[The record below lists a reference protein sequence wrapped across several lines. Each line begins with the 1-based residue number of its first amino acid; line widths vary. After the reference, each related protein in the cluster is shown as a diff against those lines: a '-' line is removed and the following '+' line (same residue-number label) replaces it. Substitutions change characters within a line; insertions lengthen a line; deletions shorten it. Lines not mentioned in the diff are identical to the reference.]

1 MRVDYLFV
9 YYLSVYYSRN
19 TLNIMKL
26 LVDSGSTKAD
36 WIAIDDN
43 GKVLF
48 TTQTLG
54 LNPEVLDKEE
64 IIHRLD
70 DKFDISHNKGKATHL
85 FFYGAGCGTDRMKNF
100 LTKVFQEYFKKA
112 VVSVFEDTY
121 AAVYATTPKGEKAI
135 VCILGTGSNCSY
147 FDGKVLHQKV
157 QSLGYIAMDDCSGNR
172 FGRHLL
178 RGYMFNQMPKEL
190 AVEFE
195 EEYNVD
201 PDDIKNNL
209 YKEPNP
215 NAYLATFAKFLIKHK
230 DTEFCKKYIYSE
242 LEDFVENYI
251 MQFENYKEVP
261 VHFVGSIA
269 FYLVDELTEVLNKHG
284 IKIGNVLRRPID
296 GLIAYHV
303 MNK

>member
-1 MRVDYLFV
+1 
-9 YYLSVYYSRN
+9 
-19 TLNIMKL
+19 MKL

-36 WIAIDDN
+36 WIAIDEN

-48 TTQTLG
+48 TTQSLG

-64 IIHRLD
+64 IIARLD
-70 DKFDISHNKGKATHL
+70 DKFDISHNKDKASHL

-100 LTKVFQEYFKKA
+100 LTEVFENYFSKA
-112 VVSVFEDTY
+112 TVVVHEDTY
-121 AAVYATTPKGEKAI
+121 AAVYATTPKDEEAI

-172 FGRHLL
+172 FGRHLI
-178 RGYMFNQMPKEL
+178 RGYYFNKMPKDL
-190 AVEFE
+190 ALEFE

-201 PDDIKNNL
+201 PDYIKHNL

-230 DTEFCKKYIYSE
+230 DTEFCKQYIE
-242 LEDFVENYI
+242 MEMVDFVENYI
-251 MQFENYKEVP
+251 MQFENCKEIP

-269 FYLVDELTEVLNKHG
+269 FYLKDELTTILNRYG
-284 IKIGNVLRRPID
+284 ITIGNVLRRPID

-303 MNK
+303 LNK

>member
-1 MRVDYLFV
+1 
-9 YYLSVYYSRN
+9 
-19 TLNIMKL
+19 MKL

-54 LNPEVLDKEE
+54 LNPEVLNKEE
-64 IIHRLD
+64 IINRLD
-70 DKFDISHNKGKATHL
+70 DKFDISHNKDKATHL
-85 FFYGAGCGTDRMKNF
+85 FFYGAGCGTDRMKDF
-100 LTKVFQEYFKKA
+100 LTLVFQEYFTNA
-112 VVSVFEDTY
+112 NVVVHEDTY
-121 AAVYATTPKGEKAI
+121 AAVYATTPKDEKAI

-172 FGRHLL
+172 FGRHLI
-178 RGYMFNQMPKEL
+178 RGYYFGKMPKEL
-190 AVEFE
+190 AQEFE

-201 PDDIKNNL
+201 ADYIKQNL

-230 DTEFCKKYIYSE
+230 DTEFCQKFIQE
-242 LEDFVENYI
+242 EMECFVENYVE
-251 MQFENYKEVP
+251 QFENCKEVP
-261 VHFVGSIA
+261 VHFIGSIA
-269 FYLVDELTEVLNKHG
+269 FYLKEELTEVLNKRG
-284 IKIGNVLRRPID
+284 ITIGNVLRRPID
-296 GLIAYHV
+296 GLIEYHIL
-303 MNK
+303 NK

>member
-1 MRVDYLFV
+1 
-9 YYLSVYYSRN
+9 
-19 TLNIMKL
+19 MKL

-48 TTQTLG
+48 TTQSLG
-54 LNPEVLDKEE
+54 LNPEVLNKDE

-70 DKFDISHNKGKATHL
+70 DKFDIKHNKDKATHL

-100 LTKVFQEYFKKA
+100 LTEVFQNYFKNA
-112 VVSVFEDTY
+112 TVVVHEDTY
-121 AAVYATTPKGEKAI
+121 AAVYATTPKDTEAI

-147 FDGKVLHQKV
+147 YDGKILHQKV

-178 RGYMFNQMPKEL
+178 RGYYFNKMPKDL
-190 AVEFE
+190 AQEFH

-201 PDDIKNNL
+201 ADYIKHNL

-230 DTEFCKKYIYSE
+230 DTDFCKKYIQLE
-242 LEDFVENYI
+242 MEDFVENYVE
-251 MQFENYKEVP
+251 QFENCKEVP

-269 FYLVDELTEVLNKHG
+269 FYLKDELTAVLVKRG
-284 IKIGNVLRRPID
+284 ITIGNVLRRPID
-296 GLIAYHV
+296 GLIAYHIL
-303 MNK
+303 NK

>member
-1 MRVDYLFV
+1 
-9 YYLSVYYSRN
+9 
-19 TLNIMKL
+19 MKL

-36 WIAIDDN
+36 WIAIDDV

-64 IIHRLD
+64 IINRLD
-70 DKFDISHNKGKATHL
+70 DKFDISHNKDKATHL

-100 LTKVFQEYFKKA
+100 LSDVFQVYFKNA
-112 VVSVFEDTY
+112 AIVVHEDTY
-121 AAVYATTPKGEKAI
+121 AAVYATTPKDTEAI

-178 RGYMFNQMPKEL
+178 RGYYFNKMPKEL
-190 AVEFE
+190 AIEFE

-201 PDDIKNNL
+201 ADYIKHNL

-230 DTEFCKKYIYSE
+230 DTDFCKE
-242 LEDFVENYI
+242 LIEAEMEKFVEFYI
-251 MQFENYKEVP
+251 MQYENAKEVP
-261 VHFVGSIA
+261 VHFIGSIA
-269 FYLVDELTEVLNKHG
+269 FYLKDELETVLKKHG
-284 IKIGNVLRRPID
+284 LNLGNVLRRPID
-296 GLIAYHV
+296 GLIQYHV
-303 MNK
+303 LNK

>member
-1 MRVDYLFV
+1 
-9 YYLSVYYSRN
+9 
-19 TLNIMKL
+19 MKL

-48 TTQTLG
+48 TTQSLG
-54 LNPEVLDKEE
+54 LNPEVLNKDE

-70 DKFDISHNKGKATHL
+70 DKFDIKHNKDKATHL

-100 LTKVFQEYFKKA
+100 LTEVFQNYFKNA
-112 VVSVFEDTY
+112 TVVVHEDTY
-121 AAVYATTPKGEKAI
+121 AAVYATTPKDAEAI

-147 FDGKVLHQKV
+147 FDGHILHQKV

-178 RGYMFNQMPKEL
+178 RGYYFNKMPKEL
-190 AVEFE
+190 AQEFE
-195 EEYNVD
+195 KEYNVD
-201 PDDIKNNL
+201 ADYIKHNL

-230 DTEFCKKYIYSE
+230 DTDFCKKYIQLE
-242 LEDFVENYI
+242 MEDFVENYVE
-251 MQFENYKEVP
+251 QFENCKVVP

-269 FYLVDELTEVLNKHG
+269 FYLKDELTAVLVKRG
-284 IKIGNVLRRPID
+284 ITIGNVLRRPID
-296 GLIAYHV
+296 GLIAYHIL
-303 MNK
+303 NK

>member
-1 MRVDYLFV
+1 
-9 YYLSVYYSRN
+9 
-19 TLNIMKL
+19 MKL

-36 WIAIDDN
+36 WIAIDDS

-64 IIHRLD
+64 IINRLD
-70 DKFDISHNKGKATHL
+70 DKFDISHNKDKATHL

-100 LTKVFQEYFKKA
+100 LSDVFQLYFKNAA
-112 VVSVFEDTY
+112 VVVHEDTY
-121 AAVYATTPKGEKAI
+121 AAVYATTPKDAEAI

-172 FGRHLL
+172 FGRHLI
-178 RGYMFNQMPKEL
+178 RGYYFNKMPKEL
-190 AVEFE
+190 AIEFE
-195 EEYNVD
+195 EEYNLD
-201 PDDIKNNL
+201 ADYIKHNL

-230 DTEFCKKYIYSE
+230 DTEFCQKFIHREMES
-242 LEDFVENYI
+242 FVENYI
-251 MQFENYKEVP
+251 EQFENCKKVP

-269 FYLVDELTEVLNKHG
+269 FYLKDELAAVLSKHG
-284 IKIGNVLRRPID
+284 IFTASYSHIILVNDLTRVLIYFAALPQ
-296 GLIAYHV
+296 A
-303 MNK
+303 

>member
-1 MRVDYLFV
+1 
-9 YYLSVYYSRN
+9 
-19 TLNIMKL
+19 MKL

-36 WIAIDDN
+36 WIAIDES

-48 TTQTLG
+48 TTQSLG
-54 LNPEVLDKEE
+54 LNPEVLTKEE

-70 DKFDISHNKGKATHL
+70 DKFDISHNKDKAKYL
-85 FFYGAGCGTDRMKNF
+85 FFYGAGCGTDRMKDF
-100 LTKVFQEYFKKA
+100 LTQVFVEYFTNAK
-112 VVSVFEDTY
+112 VTVHEDTY
-121 AAVYATTPKGEKAI
+121 AAVYATTPKDEQAI
-135 VCILGTGSNCSY
+135 VCILGTGSNCSF

-178 RGYMFNQMPKEL
+178 RGYYFNKMPADLRK
-190 AVEFE
+190 EFE
-195 EEYNVD
+195 EEYNLE
-201 PDDIKNNL
+201 PDYIKHNL

-230 DTEFCKKYIYSE
+230 DNPFCQEIIKAEMK
-242 LEDFVENYI
+242 DFAENYI
-251 MQFENYKEVP
+251 MQFDNCKDVL

-269 FYLVDELTEVLNKHG
+269 FYLKDELEEVLETYD
-284 IKIGNVLRRPID
+284 IKVGNVLRRPID

-303 MNK
+303 LNK